1 MESEFEELS
10 KGLSMPV
17 LKFRGDNEREF
28 SQKVLNVESFP
39 TIVKINSGKITKY
52 ESEDRTVSALQSF
65 ANFEIALRFFI

>member
-1 MESEFEELS
+1 
-10 KGLSMPV
+10 MPV

-52 ESEDRTVSALQSF
+52 ESEDRTVSALKSF
-65 ANFEIALRFFI
+65 ANN